1 MNDRI
6 PPKTFNAVA
15 QAGHL
20 QAGCL
25 AVFVPAA
32 FTQRLFWSLVGAL
45 LMTLFAAGKEFWY
58 DHRYESK
65 QVRGS
70 DLEDFSFYAGG
81 AALSLLIY
89 WGFR

>member
-25 AVFVPAA
+25 SVFVPAA
-32 FTQRLFWSLVGAL
+32 FTQRLLWCGIGAAL
-45 LMTLFAAGKEFWY
+45 LVTFAAGKEFWW
-58 DHRYESK
+58 DHRYETK
-65 QVRGS
+65 EVRGS

-81 AALSLLIY
+81 AVLSLLIY